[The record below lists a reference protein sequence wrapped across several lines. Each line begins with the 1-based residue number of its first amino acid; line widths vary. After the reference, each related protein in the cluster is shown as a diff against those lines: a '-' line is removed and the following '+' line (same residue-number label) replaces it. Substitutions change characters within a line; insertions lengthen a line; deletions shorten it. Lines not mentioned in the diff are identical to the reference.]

1 MTLRTKRILVFRVG
15 ELGDTL
21 IALPSLHAIRNTYP
35 HAHITFLGNVDSN
48 SKNVTAQQTIP
59 ASGLI
64 DDWLSY
70 SVNRAGW
77 RGLQSL
83 SLMNRLRKGHFDTL
97 VYLAPRLRKPKDIR
111 RDLFFFRM
119 AGITEV
125 IGHHGF
131 NMPIKIAGEPLPEA
145 EHELDHLLHR
155 LSLSGIEVPQNA
167 RIDLRLTSQEKN
179 AADSWL
185 RSEVNRLE
193 ERVLVGIGPGS
204 KWPSKIWPEERF
216 EEVGLQLIR
225 DYGVYPIVFGGP
237 EDRALAD
244 RLIKS
249 WKDGAAA
256 AGALTPRESAAALSQ
271 CVLYVGNDTG
281 TMHLAAAVATPCV
294 AIMSALDWPGRWVPY
309 GPGHVVLRRSVPCE
323 GCLLKVCDKE
333 GMRCLKMIEVDE
345 VVAACSQIL
354 SLLCT
359 KSKAL
364 PVQYRERSDR
374 MPHSID

>member
-21 IALPSLHAIRNTYP
+21 IALPSLHAIRSTYP
-35 HAHITFLGNVDSN
+35 DAHITFLGNVDSN
-48 SKNVTAQQTIP
+48 SKNVTAKQTIP
-59 ASGLI
+59 SSGLI

-70 SVNRAGW
+70 SVNGGGW

-83 SLMNRLRKGHFDTL
+83 SLMNRLRKCHFDTL
-97 VYLAPRLRKPKDIR
+97 VYLAPRLRKPKDVR

-119 AGITEV
+119 AGIKEV
-125 IGHHGF
+125 IGHHGL
-131 NMPIKIAGEPLPEA
+131 NMPMKTPGEPLPEA

-155 LSLSGIEVPQNA
+155 LNLSGVKVPLKNG
-167 RIDLRLTSQEKN
+167 RIDLKLTAQEKN
-179 AADSWL
+179 TADSWL
-185 RSEVNRLE
+185 RKEVKRLE

-216 EEVGLQLIR
+216 QEVGLRLIR
-225 DYGVYPIVFGGP
+225 DFGVFPIVFGGP

-244 RLIKS
+244 RLIKN
-249 WKDGAAA
+249 WKDGSAA
-256 AGALTPRESAAALSQ
+256 AGALTPREAAAALSQ

-281 TMHLAAAVATPCV
+281 TMHLAAAVDTPCV

-309 GPGHVVLRRSVPCE
+309 GPGHTVLRRSVPCE

-333 GMRCLKMIEVDE
+333 GMRCLKMIEVDD
-345 VVAACSQIL
+345 VVDACSQIL
-354 SLLCT
+354 SCKLVST
-359 KSKAL
+359 TT
-364 PVQYRERSDR
+364 R
-374 MPHSID
+374 